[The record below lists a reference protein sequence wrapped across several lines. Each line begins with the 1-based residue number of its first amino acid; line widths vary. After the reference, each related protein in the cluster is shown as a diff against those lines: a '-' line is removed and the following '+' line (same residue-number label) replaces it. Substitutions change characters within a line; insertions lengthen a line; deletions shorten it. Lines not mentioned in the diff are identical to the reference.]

1 MMKISILGWLV
12 FLATSTSAQTLS
24 EAINF
29 PGINLVPSG
38 DAAWFSQSLETIDGD
53 SAIQS
58 GDIADYQKS
67 SIHGIVQGPGLL
79 TFYWKVESQYPDSLR
94 LLVDEIEITQ
104 ISGLKDWT
112 RYTTYLAEAR
122 EYDVEWSY
130 EKNSIAS
137 YGRDAAWLDEV
148 SFGNFEISKSWTK
161 TSHEVQ
167 SYTVEVTGDGSW
179 ATAAKP
185 EWVTVTP
192 AYGTG
197 SGLVTVTVEGNNGTW
212 RRADLSIAGLTHVL
226 DQETALTSADAVNNE
241 QVRLTPV
248 LNGLP
253 MWFTQTEETHDG
265 VDALQSGDIGDS
277 QTTAITAEVQGPG
290 TLSFWW
296 KVESHSPDNFRF
308 MLDGEIQHAIAGT
321 QNWTLQSYE
330 LPENRLYQL
339 EWSYA
344 KDSLGSFAR
353 DAAWLDEITFGNFE
367 ISKSWAK
374 ISHEAQSYTV
384 EVTGDG
390 SWSVTEDLG
399 WATASPSTG
408 SGTGTVTV
416 TLEENTEGWRRTDIY
431 IAGMLHVLDQETALT
446 SADAIN
452 NEQVRLTPVL
462 NGLPMWFTQTEETH
476 DGVDALQSGDIGD
489 SQTTAITAEV
499 QGPGTLSFW
508 WKVES
513 HSPDNFRFM
522 LDGEIQHAIA
532 GTQNWTLQSYELP
545 ENRLYQL
552 EWSYAKDSLGSF
564 ARDAAWLDEITF
576 GNFTVSPS
584 RFKAS
589 AEASLEP
596 FQVVGEGSWS
606 TTERSEFI
614 SLDTDTGVDSS
625 TVWAHIPTNEGNWR
639 YAQIF
644 IAGHPVLIDQEGTL
658 TTHEAADNSSI
669 RLYPVAGSAAWRTQS
684 TGGENDG
691 DTLRSG
697 EISQGQ
703 YSSMETWVYGPG
715 EFSFIWRSDSHLV
728 DPLTFFMD
736 ETQVALVSGI
746 GRNWEPVTVNLE
758 EPRAY
763 HMRWT
768 YSKGSSFSSGTD
780 SGYVDQIVTPNPDLD
795 WATQYFTSEEL
806 QQPEISG
813 PNADPDQDG
822 VPNRIERELGL
833 IPTQSQSTITVSIE
847 ALSAGELQIRIQTMS
862 ESVSFHLESSS
873 DLSTW
878 SAVVVP
884 VVHFENGSA
893 FITLENGSSS
903 SEFFRLVWD

>member
-1 MMKISILGWLV
+1 MKISILGWLV

-122 EYDVEWSY
+122 EYEVAWSY
-130 EKNSIAS
+130 EKNSLAS
-137 YGRDAAWLDEV
+137 FGRDAAWLDEV
-148 SFGNFEISKSWTK
+148 SFGNFEILKSWTK
-161 TSHEVQ
+161 TSHEAQ

-185 EWVTVTP
+185 EWVSVTP

-321 QNWTLQSYE
+321 QNWTLKSYE

-344 KDSLGSFAR
+344 KDSLGSF
-353 DAAWLDEITFGNFE
+353 G
-367 ISKSWAK
+367 
-374 ISHEAQSYTV
+374 
-384 EVTGDG
+384 
-390 SWSVTEDLG
+390 
-399 WATASPSTG
+399 
-408 SGTGTVTV
+408 
-416 TLEENTEGWRRTDIY
+416 
-431 IAGMLHVLDQETALT
+431 
-446 SADAIN
+446 
-452 NEQVRLTPVL
+452 
-462 NGLPMWFTQTEETH
+462 
-476 DGVDALQSGDIGD
+476 
-489 SQTTAITAEV
+489 
-499 QGPGTLSFW
+499 
-508 WKVES
+508 
-513 HSPDNFRFM
+513 
-522 LDGEIQHAIA
+522 
-532 GTQNWTLQSYELP
+532 
-545 ENRLYQL
+545 
-552 EWSYAKDSLGSF
+552 
-564 ARDAAWLDEITF
+564 RDAAWLDEITF

-589 AEASLEP
+589 AVATLQP

-625 TVWAHIPTNEGNWR
+625 SVWANIPTNEGNWR
-639 YAQIF
+639 YSQIF

-669 RLYPVAGSAAWRTQS
+669 RLYPVPGSAAWRTQS

-697 EISQGQ
+697 AIGQGQ
-703 YSSMETWVYGPG
+703 SSSMETWVYGPG

-758 EPRAY
+758 ESRAY

-768 YSKGSSFSSGTD
+768 FSKGTSISAGTD
-780 SGYVDQIVTPNPDLD
+780 SGYVDQIVTPNPNLD
-795 WATQYFTSEEL
+795 WATQYFTSEEML
-806 QQPEISG
+806 QPEISG
-813 PNADPDQDG
+813 PNADPDMDG

-833 IPTQSQSTITVSIE
+833 IPTQGQSTITVSIE
-847 ALSAGELQIRIQTMS
+847 ALSAGELQIQIQPMS

-878 SAVVVP
+878 SAVVDP

-903 SEFFRLVWD
+903 SEFFRLVWDE

>member
-122 EYDVEWSY
+122 EYDVAWSY
-130 EKNSIAS
+130 EKNSLAS
-137 YGRDAAWLDEV
+137 FGRDAAWLDEV

-161 TSHEVQ
+161 TSHEAQ

-241 QVRLTPV
+241 EVRLTPV

-308 MLDGEIQHAIAGT
+308 MLDGEIQHAIAGS
-321 QNWTLQSYE
+321 QNWTLKSYE

-344 KDSLGSFAR
+344 KDSLGSF
-353 DAAWLDEITFGNFE
+353 G
-367 ISKSWAK
+367 
-374 ISHEAQSYTV
+374 
-384 EVTGDG
+384 
-390 SWSVTEDLG
+390 
-399 WATASPSTG
+399 
-408 SGTGTVTV
+408 
-416 TLEENTEGWRRTDIY
+416 
-431 IAGMLHVLDQETALT
+431 
-446 SADAIN
+446 
-452 NEQVRLTPVL
+452 
-462 NGLPMWFTQTEETH
+462 
-476 DGVDALQSGDIGD
+476 
-489 SQTTAITAEV
+489 
-499 QGPGTLSFW
+499 
-508 WKVES
+508 
-513 HSPDNFRFM
+513 
-522 LDGEIQHAIA
+522 
-532 GTQNWTLQSYELP
+532 
-545 ENRLYQL
+545 
-552 EWSYAKDSLGSF
+552 
-564 ARDAAWLDEITF
+564 RDAAWLDEITF

-589 AEASLEP
+589 AVATLQP

-625 TVWAHIPTNEGNWR
+625 SVWANIPTNEGNWR
-639 YAQIF
+639 YSQIF

-669 RLYPVAGSAAWRTQS
+669 RLYPVAESTAWRTES

-697 EISQGQ
+697 AIGQGQ
-703 YSSMETWVYGPG
+703 SSSMETWVYGPG
-715 EFSFIWRSDSHLV
+715 EFSFIWRSDSNSIDL
-728 DPLTFFMD
+728 LTFFMD
-736 ETQVALVSGI
+736 EVQVASVSGI

-758 EPRAY
+758 ESRAY

-768 YSKGSSFSSGTD
+768 FSKGTSISAGTD
-780 SGYVDQIVTPNPDLD
+780 SGYVDQIVTPNPNLD
-795 WATQYFTSEEL
+795 WATQYFTSEEML
-806 QQPEISG
+806 QPEISG
-813 PNADPDQDG
+813 PNADPDMDG

-847 ALSAGELQIRIQTMS
+847 ALSVGELQIRIQPMR
-862 ESVSFHLESSS
+862 ESVSFRLESSP

-878 SAVVVP
+878 SELVDP
-884 VVHFENGSA
+884 GFHFENGSA
-893 FITLENGSSS
+893 FITLENSSS
-903 SEFFRLVWD
+903 ASEFFRLVWGE